1 MVNNTTKTETQST
14 QNINITITVDGKNVS
29 NLTNIDPSVYKEIDK
44 KIKDTIQNVNFWD
57 KSKTRIA
64 GKR

>member
-1 MVNNTTKTETQST
+1 
-14 QNINITITVDGKNVS
+14 VDGKNVS
-29 NLTNIDPSVYKEIDK
+29 NLTNIDPSVYKDIDK